1 MLITFVSLRFR
12 LLLVN
17 FDLIY
22 LLLYFFFVI
31 IIIYVKVIVLYSAS

>member
-1 MLITFVSLRFR
+1 MLIAFGSLRFR

-22 LLLYFFFVI
+22 LLLFFFCD
-31 IIIYVKVIVLYSAS
+31 YNNLC

>member
-1 MLITFVSLRFR
+1 MLIAFGRLRFR

-22 LLLYFFFVI
+22 LLLYFFFGD
-31 IIIYVKVIVLYSAS
+31 YNNLC

>member
-1 MLITFVSLRFR
+1 MLIAFGNLRFR

-31 IIIYVKVIVLYSAS
+31 IMIYVKVIVLYSAF

>member
-1 MLITFVSLRFR
+1 MLITFGSLRFR

-22 LLLYFFFVI
+22 LLLYFFCD
-31 IIIYVKVIVLYSAS
+31 YNNLC

>member
-1 MLITFVSLRFR
+1 MLIAFGSLRFR

-22 LLLYFFFVI
+22 FCIFFCD
-31 IIIYVKVIVLYSAS
+31 YNDLC

>member
-1 MLITFVSLRFR
+1 MLIAFGRLRFR

>member
-1 MLITFVSLRFR
+1 MLIAFGNLRFR

-22 LLLYFFFVI
+22 LLLYFFCG
-31 IIIYVKVIVLYSAS
+31 YNYLC

>member
-1 MLITFVSLRFR
+1 MLITFGSLRFR

>member
-1 MLITFVSLRFR
+1 MLIAFGSLNFR
-12 LLLVN
+12 LLLVD

-31 IIIYVKVIVLYSAS
+31 VMIYVKVIVLYSAF

>member
-1 MLITFVSLRFR
+1 MLIAFGNLRFR

-22 LLLYFFFVI
+22 LLLYFFCD
-31 IIIYVKVIVLYSAS
+31 YNYLC

>member
-1 MLITFVSLRFR
+1 MLIAFGSLRFR

-22 LLLYFFFVI
+22 LLLYFFLCD
-31 IIIYVKVIVLYSAS
+31 YNDLC